1 MIDLAKYVDGK
12 RQVLRTEATMA
23 ELKTW
28 LAAEIKAG
36 RIAPES
42 RCRPYPGAPK
52 GDGWGIE
59 PQPGHVEPDTKAAEV
74 ATLRL
79 AAQQGESGEDP
90 AGSKRPT
97 NLRRQADDLAA
108 GKITLEAIR

>member
-1 MIDLAKYVDGK
+1 MIDLASYVDGK
-12 RQVLRTEATMA
+12 RQVIRTEASMA
-23 ELKTW
+23 TLKTW

-59 PQPGHVEPDTKAAEV
+59 TRAGHVEPSDLASEI

-79 AAQQGESGEDP
+79 AIAQDEVTPVKTQVE
-90 AGSKRPT
+90 R
-97 NLRRQADDLAA
+97 LRAQADA
-108 GKITLEAIR
+108 LEAANK